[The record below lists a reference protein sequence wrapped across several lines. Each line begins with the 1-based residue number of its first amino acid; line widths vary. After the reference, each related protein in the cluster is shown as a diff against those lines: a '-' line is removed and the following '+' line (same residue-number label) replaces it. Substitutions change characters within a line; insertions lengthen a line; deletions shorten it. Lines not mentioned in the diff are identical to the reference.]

1 MSSIGTFT
9 RRSLIAAA
17 ATAPLALS
25 GLAPPPLAGWPEK
38 PIVFIIPF
46 GAGGS
51 ADIEGRLLADE
62 MGKILGVP
70 VVPVNKPGGGG
81 AVTYTY
87 VKNAKPDGYTVAWN
101 STSILTTTNLGN
113 VPFKHDAFDHLGQVE
128 FQPMPFAVKG
138 DAPWKTLQ
146 EFADYCRANPGK
158 IKIANSGTGS
168 ATHLA
173 SLAMVNAM
181 DCEVIHLPVGVKRRN
196 ATVLSGEADAMNGP
210 LTASLNLAR
219 AGKIRLLAV
228 PSVKRNP
235 VIPDVP
241 TAREQGFDAVMDL
254 FRGLSVPKG
263 TPADIKARL
272 SDAMVQAANSEKFL
286 ALAGKKGFTVET
298 LTLGNFD
305 SMMEAEDAKVVAIMQ
320 KAGLYQS
327 KAGQT
332 KEK

>member
-1 MSSIGTFT
+1 MRSICKFT
-9 RRSLIAAA
+9 RRGVITAAA
-17 ATAPLALS
+17 ALALS
-25 GLAPPPLAGWPEK
+25 GFVPSALAEWPDKAIE
-38 PIVFIIPF
+38 FIIPF

-62 MGKILGVP
+62 MGKILGQP

-113 VPFKHDAFDHLGQVE
+113 VPFKHDALDHLGQVE

-138 DAPWKTLQ
+138 DAPWKTLK
-146 EFADYCRANPGK
+146 EFAEYCRANPGK
-158 IKIANSGTGS
+158 IIIANSGTGS

-196 ATVLSGEADAMNGP
+196 ATVLSGEADAMNAP
-210 LTASLNLAR
+210 VTASLNLAR

-228 PSVKRNP
+228 PSSKRNA

-241 TAREQGFDAVMDL
+241 TAEEQGFDAIMDL

-263 TPADIKARL
+263 TPAEIKAKL
-272 SDAMVQAANSEKFL
+272 YDAMVRAAHSKPFM
-286 ALAGKKGFTVET
+286 ALAAKKGFTVKT
-298 LTLGNFD
+298 LTQEEFE
-305 SMMEAEDAKVVAIMQ
+305 SMLEAEDAKVVAVMR

-327 KAGQT
+327 KA
-332 KEK
+332 K

>member
-1 MSSIGTFT
+1 MRRIGKFT
-9 RRSLIAAA
+9 RRNVIVTAAA
-17 ATAPLALS
+17 LTLLGIAPATLAE
-25 GLAPPPLAGWPEK
+25 WPEK
-38 PIVFIIPF
+38 AIEFVIPF
-46 GAGGS
+46 GAGGG

-87 VKNAKPDGYTVAWN
+87 VKNAKPDGYTLAWN
-101 STSILTTTNLGN
+101 STSILTTTNIGN
-113 VPFKHDAFDHLGQVE
+113 VPFKHDALDHLGQVE
-128 FQPMPFAVKG
+128 FQPMPFSVKG
-138 DAPWKTLQ
+138 NAPWKNLK
-146 EFADYCRANPGK
+146 EFAEYCRANPGK

-210 LTASLNLAR
+210 LTATLGLIR
-219 AGKIRLLAV
+219 AGKLRLLAV
-228 PSVKRNP
+228 PSPKRNP
-235 VIPDVP
+235 VVPDVP
-241 TAREQGFDAVMDL
+241 TAKEQGFDAVQEL

-263 TPADIKARL
+263 TPDAIKAKL
-272 SDAMVQAANSEKFL
+272 TDAMGKAANSKAFL

-298 LTLGNFD
+298 MDETDFNAML
-305 SMMEAEDAKVVAIMQ
+305 EVEDAKVVSVMR

-327 KAGQT
+327 KS
-332 KEK
+332 K

>member
-1 MSSIGTFT
+1 MRNIGKIT
-9 RRSLIAAA
+9 RRSFVA
-17 ATAPLALS
+17 ATAALALTAFGTS
-25 GLAPPPLAGWPEK
+25 ALAEWPDR
-38 PIVFIIPF
+38 PIEFIIPF

-87 VKNAKPDGYTVAWN
+87 VKNAAPDGYTIAWN

-113 VPFKHDAFDHLGQVE
+113 VPFKHDALDHLGQVE
-128 FQPMPFAVKG
+128 FQPMPFSVKG
-138 DAPWKTLQ
+138 DAPWQTLQ
-146 EFADYCRANPGK
+146 EFAEYCRANPGA

-173 SLAMVNAM
+173 SLAMVNAL

-196 ATVLSGEADAMNGP
+196 ATVLSGEAQAMNAP

-219 AGKIRLLAV
+219 AGKIRMLAV
-228 PSVKRNP
+228 PSAKRNA
-235 VIPDVP
+235 IISDVP
-241 TAREQGFDAVMDL
+241 TAKEQGFEAVMDL

-263 TPADIKARL
+263 TPADIKAKL

>member
-1 MSSIGTFT
+1 MKKIAKFT
-9 RRSLIAAA
+9 RRGAIAAA
-17 ATAPLALS
+17 AALVLS
-25 GLAPPPLAGWPEK
+25 GFAQSVLAEWPEQ
-38 PIVFIIPF
+38 PIEFIIPF

-62 MGKILGVP
+62 MGKLLGVP

-81 AVTYTY
+81 AVTYTH
-87 VKNAKPDGYTVAWN
+87 VKNAKPDGYTIAWS

-113 VPFKHDAFDHLGQVE
+113 VPFKHDALDHLGQVE
-128 FQPMPFAVKG
+128 YQPMPFSVKG
-138 DAPWKTLQ
+138 DAPWQTLQ

-181 DCEVIHLPVGVKRRN
+181 GCEVIHLPVGVKRRN
-196 ATVLSGEADAMNGP
+196 ATVLSGEADAMNAP

-228 PSVKRNP
+228 PSSKRNA

-241 TAREQGFDAVMDL
+241 TAKEQGFDAVQDL
-254 FRGLSVPKG
+254 FRSLSVPKG
-263 TPADIKARL
+263 TPADIKAKL
-272 SDAMVQAANSEKFL
+272 TDAMVKAANSEAFM
-286 ALAGKKGFTVET
+286 ALASKNGFTVET
-298 LTLGNFD
+298 LTLEAFD
-305 SMMEAEDAKVVAIMQ
+305 KMLAEEDAKVVSVMQ

-327 KAGQT
+327 EAK
-332 KEK
+332 

>member
-1 MSSIGTFT
+1 MILFNSIQSRMHATILGLALLGMSS
-9 RRSLIAAA
+9 
-17 ATAPLALS
+17 LAL
-25 GLAPPPLAGWPEK
+25 AEWPEK
-38 PIVFIIPF
+38 AIEFVIPF

-87 VKNAKPDGYTVAWN
+87 VKNAKPDGYTIAWN

-128 FQPMPFAVKG
+128 YQPMPFSVKG
-138 DAPWKTLQ
+138 DAPWKNLQ
-146 EFADYCRANPGK
+146 EFAEYCRANPGK

-196 ATVLSGEADAMNGP
+196 ATVLSGEADAMNAP
-210 LTASLNLAR
+210 LTATLNLAR
-219 AGKIRLLAV
+219 AGKLRMLAL
-228 PSVKRNP
+228 PSAKRNS
-235 VIPDVP
+235 VVPDVP
-241 TAREQGFDAVMDL
+241 TAKEQGFDAEQDL

-263 TPADIKARL
+263 TPEAIKAKL
-272 SDAMVQAANSEKFL
+272 SDAMIKAANSKPFL
-286 ALAGKKGFTVET
+286 ALATKKGFTVET
-298 LTLGNFD
+298 LSLDEFD
-305 SMMEAEDAKVVAIMQ
+305 EMLEREDAKIVSVMQ

-327 KAGQT
+327 KA
-332 KEK
+332 K